1 MLIRYKLLLLLLGIA
16 LLPLIIMSWRGY
28 HITHNLGIELADQSR
43 DELTTRTT
51 EQLQQAITY
60 NTTILDRTKGLL
72 ENALRLQAREVE
84 NRIGKEPTHS
94 KPIYLTKQFTGAL
107 SETLGI
113 KPSKKY
119 LRLGPDNKL
128 RPMPVSEDVQNYL
141 LAPGVSQE
149 AVAKDMAQLS
159 TMTDVYKAAYQRH
172 GELIL
177 WLYSALDSGVHTAF
191 PGHGF
196 YPENFD
202 PRIRPWY
209 TSARDSD
216 DIVWSSAT
224 IDAVTRRA
232 VMTLT
237 MPFRDPDGK
246 FAGVTAID
254 IPVLDM
260 LENTRMWA
268 TPSKQSKSF
277 VADFVRRPGS
287 KTGSKTDDQSFGPR
301 IFARQNF
308 TSHSWNAVLDLG
320 WLESK
325 ETKTYQKMLA
335 DMKSGTAGI
344 RRMPYQGKDSLWAYG
359 RFATPFTFLV
369 VIVPYTD
376 ITKQAR
382 QTEKFVRSKITK
394 LHQTATWIS
403 GGIIIL
409 VLLLAFYSSR
419 TVTEPARRLAAA
431 ARKLADGDFSTRVEV
446 TTDDE
451 LGQLAESFNEA
462 VPQLEDRMKVRQALA
477 LAMDV
482 QQNLLPKEAPRVE
495 GYEIAGKS
503 VYCDETGG
511 DYYDFI
517 DLSKL
522 GNGRIGIAV
531 GDISG
536 HGFAAALL
544 MTTVRAL
551 LRSRATR
558 SNSLQE
564 LMNDINRHLAR
575 DTQGGRFMTLFYL
588 IIDQGQP
595 ALRWI
600 NAGHDPALVFDCAS
614 GTFDELS
621 GRGIPIGIE
630 DSWDYEENT
639 QTQLDSGSIV
649 IIGTDGIWETRNPAG
664 EMYGKDVLKALIKEN
679 SAKTAT
685 EICDLV
691 HDTLTMFRGDGPQA
705 DDITLVV
712 IKKDPGACA
721 A

>member
-1 MLIRYKLLLLLLGIA
+1 M
-16 LLPLIIMSWRGY
+16 
-28 HITHNLGIELADQSR
+28 
-43 DELTTRTT
+43 
-51 EQLQQAITY
+51 
-60 NTTILDRTKGLL
+60 
-72 ENALRLQAREVE
+72 
-84 NRIGKEPTHS
+84 
-94 KPIYLTKQFTGAL
+94 
-107 SETLGI
+107 
-113 KPSKKY
+113 
-119 LRLGPDNKL
+119 
-128 RPMPVSEDVQNYL
+128 
-141 LAPGVSQE
+141 
-149 AVAKDMAQLS
+149 
-159 TMTDVYKAAYQRH
+159 
-172 GELIL
+172 
-177 WLYSALDSGVHTAF
+177 
-191 PGHGF
+191 
-196 YPENFD
+196 
-202 PRIRPWY
+202 
-209 TSARDSD
+209 
-216 DIVWSSAT
+216 
-224 IDAVTRRA
+224 
-232 VMTLT
+232 
-237 MPFRDPDGK
+237 
-246 FAGVTAID
+246 
-254 IPVLDM
+254 
-260 LENTRMWA
+260 
-268 TPSKQSKSF
+268 
-277 VADFVRRPGS
+277 
-287 KTGSKTDDQSFGPR
+287 
-301 IFARQNF
+301 
-308 TSHSWNAVLDLG
+308 LDLG

-446 TTDDE
+446 TTDYE

-531 GDISG
+531 GDVSG

-621 GRGIPIGIE
+621 GSGIPIGIE

-664 EMYGKDVLKALIKEN
+664 EMCGKDVLKALIKEN

-691 HDTLTMFRGDGPQA
+691 HDTLTTFRGDGPQA